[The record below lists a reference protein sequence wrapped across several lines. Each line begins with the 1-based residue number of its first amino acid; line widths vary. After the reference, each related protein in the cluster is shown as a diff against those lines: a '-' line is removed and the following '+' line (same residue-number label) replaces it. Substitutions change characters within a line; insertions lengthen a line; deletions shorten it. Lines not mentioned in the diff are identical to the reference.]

1 MSESPCKTGGP
12 ATINGKP
19 FDLNK
24 SFTLG
29 PKQATGHKTPQGKAV
44 SARNP
49 TTHGLFTRDVVL
61 PSLGEDPK
69 GYSDLQME
77 LCLQLEPN
85 GLIERHYVEKIAAAS
100 WRLRRL
106 HRWQAQVW
114 EDEALTEDERLDKLD
129 RVMRHETA
137 LQRQIDTSIKMLSR
151 DVPLLLEGRAR
162 KLALEDL
169 FTTERDC
176 RFDLGAESAVASR
189 AREHLRCMP
198 LCVKFNEGA
207 MDNTNADTTNPVAD
221 PAPPP
226 SPVPA
231 ETQIRNCQN
240 ELPPPPVSPA
250 PLPAPPPAPSLTP
263 PLLRAGGTVTQ
274 NCQNE
279 LPLPSHAGGSDIRIG
294 LERCPAQESAQPV
307 ANKEP

>member
-1 MSESPCKTGGP
+1 MSDSPCKTGGP

-29 PKQATGHKTPQGKAV
+29 PKQATGPKTPQGKAV

-69 GYSDLQME
+69 GYTDLQME

-207 MDNTNADTTNPVAD
+207 MDNTNADTTNEDITTGDTRSAVP
-221 PAPPP
+221 PAENL
-226 SPVPA
+226 VLPA
-231 ETQIRNCQN
+231 ETQAQNCQN
-240 ELPPPPVSPA
+240 ELPPSSSPSP
-250 PLPAPPPAPSLTP
+250 PLPASLDPTP
-263 PLLRAGGTVTQ
+263 PELGAGGTLTR

-279 LPLPSHAGGSDIRIG
+279 L
-294 LERCPAQESAQPV
+294 CPPPGADPML
-307 ANKEP
+307 